1 MDYIK
6 NFYAGYRD
14 LMDNKS
20 DPRTSEWFL
29 MSSPWPTA
37 AICITYAICVKVFLA
52 LSIKNFK
59 LIKLL
64 SGYRT
69 KAHGKQKTF

>member
-1 MDYIK
+1 MDYI
-6 NFYAGYRD
+6 NSFYASYRD

-37 AICITYAICVKVFLA
+37 AICITYAVCVKVW
-52 LSIKNFK
+52 
-59 LIKLL
+59 
-64 SGYRT
+64 
-69 KAHGKQKTF
+69 